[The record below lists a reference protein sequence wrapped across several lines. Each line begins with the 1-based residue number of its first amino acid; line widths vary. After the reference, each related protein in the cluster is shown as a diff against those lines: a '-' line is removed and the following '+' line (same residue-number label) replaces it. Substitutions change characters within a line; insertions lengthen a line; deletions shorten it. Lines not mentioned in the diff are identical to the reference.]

1 MPYYNFRPEDLIYST
16 IETNPK
22 FNAIIYNGKVYIQNV
37 LHSQGEFSNFLS
49 SKQGSVSLHELN
61 LDRAISTSG
70 EPPGMG
76 SIYQFVTK
84 DSSRIAFKT
93 VSTSQFDSVSQYNY
107 GDIIKSQYPL
117 TASITRVGA
126 LAGSSVKTV
135 SHEDTEDPVGDYKV
149 VNGGS
154 KRKIMALR
162 TTFDEYINLSR
173 HYAFNYESFSYDG
186 NSENNYLKK
195 VDWDK
200 STQDIGLIEIPSILY
215 GSSIKRGTVS
225 LKYYITGAL
234 AAELQDNKK
243 NGELIQVSG
252 TYNASQNDGKVA
264 GVVLYNEG
272 FLCLTGSWNLN
283 ANFQDQY
290 IAAGTDTHPS
300 WLYFGVGA
308 NDKLDQGVVTGSAF
322 EISFEGVQ
330 QVPTLT
336 MFAHAPSQLLNN
348 SINPTFVEYT
358 GDIAI
363 SGALTSDHKAF
374 LEKRNTKIKHIA
386 HSRFYDQS
394 GSFEKQTYISKIGIY
409 DEHKNLIAIATLAN
423 PARKT
428 ESRDLTFKL
437 KLDF

>member
-1 MPYYNFRPEDLIYST
+1 MPYYNFKPQDLIYST

-22 FNAIIYNGKVYIQNV
+22 FTALIYDGKVYIQNV
-37 LHSQGEFSNFLS
+37 QHSQGEFSNFLS

-117 TASITRVGA
+117 TASITRVGS
-126 LAGSSVKTV
+126 LAGSSKKVV
-135 SHEDTEDPVGDYKV
+135 SHEDTDDPVGDYTV
-149 VNGGS
+149 VNGGA

-162 TTFDEYINLSR
+162 TTFDKYINLSR
-173 HYAFNYESFSYDG
+173 HYTFNYESLAYDG

-200 STQDIGLIEIPSILY
+200 GQQNIGLIEIPSILY
-215 GSSIKRGTVS
+215 GSSIKRGSVS
-225 LKYYITGAL
+225 LKYYITGTL

-252 TYNASQNDGKVA
+252 TYNASQNNGKVA

-283 ANFQDQY
+283 ADFQDQY
-290 IAAGTDTHPS
+290 VSVGTDTHPS
-300 WLYFGVGA
+300 WLYYGVGA
-308 NDKLDQGVVTGSAF
+308 NDKRDQGEVTGSAF
-322 EISFEGVQ
+322 EINFEGVQ
-330 QVPTLT
+330 RVPTIT
-336 MFAHAPSQLLNN
+336 MFAHAPSQFLNN
-348 SINPTFVEYT
+348 SINPTFVKKVEGTVLSGSLT
-358 GDIAI
+358 GDH
-363 SGALTSDHKAF
+363 SVF
-374 LEKRNTKIKHIA
+374 LEKDNVEIKHIS

-423 PARKT
+423 PVRKT

>member
-1 MPYYNFRPEDLIYST
+1 MPYYNFRPQDLIYST

-22 FNAIIYNGKVYIQNV
+22 FSTIIYNGKVYLQNV
-37 LHSQGEFSNFLS
+37 QHSHGEFNNFLS
-49 SKQGSVSLHELN
+49 SKQGSLSLNELN
-61 LDRAISTSG
+61 LDKVISISG
-70 EPPGMG
+70 EPPGLG

-93 VSTSQFDSVSQYNY
+93 VSTSEFDSVSQYNY

-117 TASITRVGA
+117 TASITRVGI
-126 LAGSSVKTV
+126 LQGSSKKTV
-135 SHEDTEDPVGDYKV
+135 SHEDTEDPVGDYTV
-149 VNGGS
+149 VNGGG
-154 KRKIMALR
+154 KRKLLALR
-162 TTFDEYINLSR
+162 TTFEKYINLSK
-173 HYAFNYESFSYDG
+173 HYAFNYESFPHDEDLK
-186 NSENNYLKK
+186 NDYLKIIN
-195 VDWDK
+195 WDK
-200 STQDIGLIEIPSILY
+200 SQQNFGLLEIPSILY
-215 GSSIKRGTVS
+215 GSSIKRGSVS
-225 LKYYITGAL
+225 LKYYITGTL

-252 TYNASQNDGKVA
+252 TYNAKQNDGKVA

-283 ANFQDQY
+283 SNFQDQY
-290 IAAGTDTHPS
+290 VSVGTHTHPS

-308 NDKLDQGVVTGSAF
+308 NDGLDEGVVTGSAF
-322 EISFEGVQ
+322 EIAYEGTQ

-336 MFAHAPSQLLNN
+336 MFAHAPTQLLNN
-348 SINPTFVEYT
+348 STNPTFVELSKNNKIT
-358 GDIAI
+358 GSI
-363 SGALTSDHKAF
+363 TSDHTTF
-374 LEKRNTKIKHIA
+374 LERRNTKIKHLS

-394 GSFEKQTYISKIGIY
+394 GSFDKQVYISKIGIY

-423 PARKT
+423 PVRKT

>member
-1 MPYYNFRPEDLIYST
+1 MPYYNFRSQDLIYST

-22 FNAIIYNGKVYIQNV
+22 FSALIYDGKVYIQNV
-37 LHSQGEFSNFLS
+37 QHSLGEFSNFLS

-117 TASITRVGA
+117 TASITRVGSI
-126 LAGSSVKTV
+126 AGSSKKTV
-135 SHEDTEDPVGDYKV
+135 SHEDTTEPVGDYTV
-149 VNGGS
+149 VNGGA

-162 TTFDEYINLSR
+162 TTFDKYVNLSR
-173 HYAFNYESFSYDG
+173 HYAFNYESLAYNG
-186 NSENNYLKK
+186 ALENNYLKK
-195 VDWDK
+195 VNWDK
-200 STQDIGLIEIPSILY
+200 SQQDLGLIEIPSILY
-215 GSSIKRGTVS
+215 GSSIKKGSVS
-225 LKYYITGAL
+225 LKYYITGTL

-252 TYNASQNDGKVA
+252 TYNAFQNDGKVA

-283 ANFQDQY
+283 ANFQDHY
-290 IAAGTDTHPS
+290 ISSVIDTHPS
-300 WLYFGVGA
+300 WVYFGVGA
-308 NDKLDQGVVTGSAF
+308 NDKLEQEILTGSAF
-322 EISFEGVQ
+322 EISYEGVQ
-330 QVPTLT
+330 TVPTIT
-336 MFAHAPSQLLNN
+336 MFANAPPQRLNN
-348 SINPTFVEYT
+348 SVNPTFVKHT

-363 SGALTSDHKAF
+363 SGSLTSDHTSFVEKAD
-374 LEKRNTKIKHIA
+374 TKIKHIS

-409 DEHKNLIAIATLAN
+409 DEHKNLIAVATLAN
-423 PARKT
+423 PVRKT
-428 ESRDLTFKL
+428 ESRDLSFKL